1 MTVAFVLQGG
11 ASLAAVQVGMLR
23 ALTEADI
30 RPDLVVG
37 CSAGALNAVAFAQ
50 DPTLAGLENLQRL
63 WLRVRRGD
71 VLPLRPL
78 SLTVGIAGLRDS
90 IAAPDRLS
98 LLIQHGLRISDLRD
112 TAVPAH
118 VVATDVY
125 TGMPV
130 VLSHG
135 SALTAL
141 LASSSIPGVL
151 PPVPWEGRSLV
162 DGSQSADIPIKQAES
177 LGAMTS
183 YVLPS
188 LLAVRP
194 QASPVGVLPILIRTL
209 GTMVGRIAAGELAAA
224 QRNVHV
230 LPTPEVY
237 RALNPLSFRHTAELI
252 QRGYDT
258 TRVWLAKHSTS
269 SRAATSSGG
278 GNAAPP
284 AAASLPAAALS
295 APPPGELAKPGDTPR
310 AAQGLNC
317 RPVADS
323 RRDRLS
329 TPPVAGPGVT
339 FPEGVTDA

>member
-11 ASLAAVQVGMLR
+11 ASLTAVQVGMLR
-23 ALTEADI
+23 ALTEAGI

-50 DPTLAGLENLQRL
+50 DPTLTGLEDLQRL
-63 WLRVRRGD
+63 WLRVRRCD

-78 SLTVGIAGLRDS
+78 SLTVGIAGLRNS
-90 IAAPDRLS
+90 IAEPDRLS
-98 LLIQHGLRISDLRD
+98 LLIQHGLRIRDLRD

-118 VVATDVY
+118 VVATDIH
-125 TGMPV
+125 TGEPV
-130 VLSHG
+130 VLSRG

-141 LASSSIPGVL
+141 LASSAIPGVL

-162 DGSQSADIPIKQAES
+162 DGSQSADIPVKQAES
-177 LGAMTS
+177 LGAVTS

-194 QASPVGVLPILIRTL
+194 QASPVGVLPILLRTL

-224 QRNVHV
+224 QRSVHV

-237 RALNPLSFRHTAELI
+237 RGLNPLSFRHTAELI

-258 TRVWLAKHSTS
+258 TRAWLAKRSTS
-269 SRAATSSGG
+269 PRA
-278 GNAAPP
+278 
-284 AAASLPAAALS
+284 
-295 APPPGELAKPGDTPR
+295 GELTKRGDTPR
-310 AAQGLNC
+310 AARGPGC
-317 RPVADS
+317 RSTAD
-323 RRDRLS
+323 RRSDRLS
-329 TPPVAGPGVT
+329 TPSAAGPGVT
-339 FPEGVTDA
+339 FPEGATDA